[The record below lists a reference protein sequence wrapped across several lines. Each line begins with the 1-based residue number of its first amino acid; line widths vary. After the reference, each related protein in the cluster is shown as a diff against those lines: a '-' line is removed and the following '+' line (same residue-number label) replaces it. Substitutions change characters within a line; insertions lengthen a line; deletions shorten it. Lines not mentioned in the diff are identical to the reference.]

1 MLEMI
6 FNTNAR
12 FFLTATVMVS
22 LVKVGKMNVNC
33 NLENSTYTSGERP
46 NAASVVNETW
56 QWVTENKTSPWDKL
70 HQVNGATPQN
80 DEQETNWCMH
90 VGVPIQD
97 VNFSRFRVCS

>member
-22 LVKVGKMNVNC
+22 LVKVSKMNVNC

-56 QWVTENKTSPWDKL
+56 EWVPSSWDKL
-70 HQVNGATPQN
+70 HQVNGTAPQN

-90 VGVPIQD
+90 VGVPIRD
-97 VNFSRFRVCS
+97 VNFSRFQVCS